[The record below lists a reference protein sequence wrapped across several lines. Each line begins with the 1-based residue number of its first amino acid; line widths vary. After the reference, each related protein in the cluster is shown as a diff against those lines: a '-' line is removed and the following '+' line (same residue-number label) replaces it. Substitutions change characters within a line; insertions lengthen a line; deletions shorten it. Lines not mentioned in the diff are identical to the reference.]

1 MRLINTFMIA
11 ACSMFML
18 AGCNSAK
25 QAECCCPADKEMNIQ
40 LYSARDLIG
49 SAENYA
55 KNHEAVLKAL
65 AEMGYSG
72 VEAAH

>member
-1 MRLINTFMIA
+1 MRLLNTFMIA

-25 QAECCCPADKEMNIQ
+25 QTECCCCPAEKEMNIQ

-49 SAENYA
+49 NAEI
-55 KNHEAVLKAL
+55 
-65 AEMGYSG
+65 
-72 VEAAH
+72 